1 LSILRARPWR
11 SVLPILV
18 LAGMGLIIA
27 YPLLQPAMLCGDDF
41 PTHLSHAVEL
51 DRLWSDRVWYPR
63 WAPDF
68 SFGYGSP
75 AFDFYPP
82 LPRYLSVLIHR
93 LGLPLSAAVNLTAA
107 LALLIAGPAMF
118 LLARSIYGDRAGLV
132 AGLAYT
138 FAPYLADD
146 TLQRL
151 AINEALAMSLMP
163 LVLWAF
169 GRLGDSDRLQPGR
182 VVAAALVCA
191 TLVLTHSLMTLMF
204 IPLLAGYLFV
214 LWWVRGRPGAHIGN
228 SALAGLLAL
237 GLTAFFWLPFIV
249 QVQWVQ
255 MWRAQVWD
263 LTGELLYPLHFSDL
277 RSLLWPDM
285 LWPDYT
291 INNPL
296 LQRMLGLPQMVLSVL
311 ALALAWRLPSRLA
324 RAATILFGIALA
336 VSVFLTTRASR
347 PVWDNLSALQMVQF
361 PWRFLTLAS
370 LASAL
375 LAGAAAAGLRFRPGS
390 PAVAWA
396 LNVALVA
403 LLAAW
408 TLPWVRPFNCTIET
422 NPSASFLVWVDG
434 KTSGGG
440 STGEYLPVWAQDVPG
455 DSPLEAD
462 LLAGRPLD
470 RLDRSSLPEGA
481 QAALVFSRSLTSRW
495 QVTSPKAFT
504 ASFHSFY
511 FPGWSVRVDN
521 ELAPISP
528 APLTGL
534 IQASLP
540 AGKHTVSLS
549 MDSTQEQVLGSVISL
564 VTAAAALAQC
574 SVSAIRRG
582 ARLPASQ
589 AGGPDGV
596 SVLPRWEWAALGIVG
611 IAALA
616 ARLVLYSLAPPA
628 VPAGPAIPSTASRV
642 SIQVGDHIRLIGYE
656 FSPPAVRAGESLTV
670 TLYWQTDSL
679 LMNSYKSFVHVIDV
693 NGQLAA
699 QSDAVPGDWTRP
711 TSIWLPGEWTGDPHA
726 LEIPAGAPGPLTL
739 WAGMYDPA
747 TLQRLNIPE
756 GEAGRIRLGFVRP

>member
-1 LSILRARPWR
+1 
-11 SVLPILV
+11 
-18 LAGMGLIIA
+18 
-27 YPLLQPAMLCGDDF
+27 
-41 PTHLSHAVEL
+41 
-51 DRLWSDRVWYPR
+51 
-63 WAPDF
+63 
-68 SFGYGSP
+68 
-75 AFDFYPP
+75 
-82 LPRYLSVLIHR
+82 
-93 LGLPLSAAVNLTAA
+93 
-107 LALLIAGPAMF
+107 
-118 LLARSIYGDRAGLV
+118 
-132 AGLAYT
+132 
-138 FAPYLADD
+138 
-146 TLQRL
+146 
-151 AINEALAMSLMP
+151 
-163 LVLWAF
+163 
-169 GRLGDSDRLQPGR
+169 
-182 VVAAALVCA
+182 
-191 TLVLTHSLMTLMF
+191 MF

-214 LWWVRGRPGAHIGN
+214 LWWVRGRPGSLIAN
-228 SALAGLLAL
+228 AALAGLLAL
-237 GLTAFFWLPFIV
+237 GLTAFFWLPFIM

-255 MWRAQVWD
+255 MWRAEVWD
-263 LTGELLYPLHFSDL
+263 LTGELLYPLHFADL
-277 RSLLWPDM
+277 RGLLWPDM

-296 LQRMLGLPQMVLSVL
+296 LQRMLSLPQLVLSVL

-336 VSVFLTTRASR
+336 VSMFLITRASR
-347 PVWDNLSALQMVQF
+347 PVWDSLSALQMVQF

-375 LAGAAAAGLRFRPGS
+375 LAGAAAAGFRFRPAS
-390 PAVAWA
+390 PAIAWA

-408 TLPWVRPFNCTIET
+408 TLPWVRPFNCKIEP

-462 LLAGRPLD
+462 LVAGRPLD

-481 QAALVFSRSLTSRW
+481 QAELVSSRSLTSQW

-504 ASFHSFY
+504 ASFHNFY

-521 ELAPISP
+521 EPAPISP

-534 IQASLP
+534 IQARLP

-549 MDSTQEQVLGSVISL
+549 MDSTREQVLGSVISL
-564 VTAAAALAQC
+564 VAAAAALALS
-574 SVSAIRRG
+574 SVAANRRG
-582 ARLPASQ
+582 ARLAATQSGRPDDASI
-589 AGGPDGV
+589 V
-596 SVLPRWEWAALGIVG
+596 PRWEWAALGIVG
-611 IAALA
+611 LAALA

-628 VPAGPAIPSTASRV
+628 VPAGPAIPSTVSRV
-642 SIQVGDHIRLIGYE
+642 SIQVGDHIRLVGYE
-656 FSPPAVRAGESLTV
+656 FSPPTVQAGEPLTV

-679 LMNSYKSFVHVIDV
+679 LMNSYKSFVHVTDV

-711 TSIWLPGEWTGDPHA
+711 TSIWLPDEWTGDSHV
-726 LEIPAGAPGPLTL
+726 LEIPAGASGPLTV

-747 TLQRLNIPE
+747 TLERLNIPQDE
-756 GEAGRIRLGFVRP
+756 SGRIKLGVVGP

>member
-1 LSILRARPWR
+1 MSILGARSWR
-11 SVLPILV
+11 SILPILV
-18 LAGMGLIIA
+18 LAGMGLIVA

-75 AFDFYPP
+75 AFNFYPP

-93 LGLPLSAAVNLTAA
+93 LGAPTSAAVNLTSA

-132 AGLAYT
+132 AGLGYT

-151 AINEALAMSLMP
+151 AVNEALAMSLMP

-169 GRLGDSDRLQPGR
+169 GRLCDSENFRPAR
-182 VVAAALVCA
+182 VVTAALICA
-191 TLVLTHSLMTLMF
+191 ALILTHSLMTLMF
-204 IPLLAGYLFV
+204 IPLLAGYLFI
-214 LWWVRGRPGAHIGN
+214 LRWVRGRPSALIRN
-228 SALAGLLAL
+228 AALAGLLAL
-237 GLTAFFWLPFIV
+237 GLTAFFWLPFMR

-263 LTGELLYPLHFSDL
+263 LTGELLYPLHFADL

-296 LQRMLGLPQMVLSVL
+296 LQRMLGLPQVVLSVL

-324 RAATILFGIALA
+324 RAATILFGVALV
-336 VSVFLTTRASR
+336 VSVFLITRASR
-347 PVWDNLSALQMVQF
+347 PVWDNLSALQMIQF

-375 LAGAAAAGLRFRPGS
+375 LAGAAVAGLRFRPGS
-390 PAVAWA
+390 PAVAWTFSA
-396 LNVALVA
+396 ALVA

-408 TLPWVRPFNCTIET
+408 TLPWVRPFNCAIET
-422 NPSASFLVWVDG
+422 NPSTSFLVWVDG

-455 DSPLEAD
+455 ESPLEAD
-462 LLAGRPLD
+462 LVAGRPLD
-470 RLDRSSLPEGA
+470 RLDRSSLPDGA
-481 QAALVFSRSLTSRW
+481 EAELQSSRSLVSRW

-504 ASFHSFY
+504 ATFSSFY
-511 FPGWSVRVDN
+511 FPGWSVRVDDV
-521 ELAPISP
+521 PISISP

-534 IQASLP
+534 IQATLP

-549 MDSTQEQVLGSVISL
+549 MDHTREQVFGSVISL
-564 VTAAAALAQC
+564 VTAASAFALTLVPALC
-574 SVSAIRRG
+574 KC
-582 ARLPASQ
+582 ARLAAPPS
-589 AGGPDGV
+589 GGPDGL
-596 SVLPRWEWAALGIVG
+596 SVVPHWEWAVLGIVG

-616 ARLVLYSLAPPA
+616 AKVVLYSLAPPA
-628 VPAGPAIPSTASRV
+628 VPAGPAIPSTVSRV
-642 SIQVGDHIRLIGYE
+642 SVQVGDHIRLIGYE
-656 FSPPAVRAGESLTV
+656 FSPPAIRAGESLTV

-679 LMNSYKSFVHVIDV
+679 LMNSYKSFVHVTDV
-693 NGQLAA
+693 NGQLAT

-711 TSIWLPGEWTGDPHA
+711 TNIWLPDEWTGDPHV
-726 LEIPAGAPGPLTL
+726 LEIPAGVPQPLMV
-739 WAGMYDPA
+739 WAGMYDPV
-747 TLQRLNIPE
+747 TLQRLNVPE
-756 GEAGRIRLGFVRP
+756 GQDGRVRLDIVRP